1 MYKMMDSI
9 VPQIVAAARHRFSLM
24 ALLPLA
30 FMAASLLAGCENQ
43 SASDPSNSPKT
54 QGAQTGQLT
63 GKSNESIN
71 LREGDVL
78 KIIFPGSP
86 TLDSTQVIRRDG
98 KINLPL
104 VGDVDAAGMTP
115 AALEKKLVELYAP
128 QLSSKQVTVQVES
141 SSFPFYVTGMVLHPG
156 KILTDVVFRA
166 SETSPKTHSLVVEA
180 VMEAGGFDYARADLK
195 DVTVIRRENNIMK
208 NYKLNLKAV
217 LDGRKA
223 DPFYLKP
230 DDIVYVPERFN
241 MF

>member
-1 MYKMMDSI
+1 MNKKMDSKLFQI
-9 VPQIVAAARHRFSLM
+9 IVAVRHRFGSVAPLSLTLM
-24 ALLPLA
+24 A
-30 FMAASLLAGCENQ
+30 AALIAGCADQ
-43 SASDPSNSPKT
+43 SKSNPPQSLNL
-54 QGAQTGQLT
+54 QAAQTGELT
-63 GKSNESIN
+63 AKTNESLN

-78 KIIFPGSP
+78 KIFFPGSP

-115 AALEKKLVELYAP
+115 VALEKKLVELYAP

-141 SSFPFYVTGMVLHPG
+141 SSFPFYVTGMVLRPG
-156 KILTDVVFRA
+156 KILADHPITA
-166 SETSPKTHSLVVEA
+166 LEA
-180 VMEAGGFDYARADLK
+180 VMEAGGFDYAKADLK
-195 DVTVIRRENNIMK
+195 DVTVIRRENNTMK

-217 LDGRKA
+217 LNGRQS

>member
-9 VPQIVAAARHRFSLM
+9 VPQIVAAARRRFSSV
-24 ALLPLA
+24 ALLPFA
-30 FMAASLLAGCENQ
+30 FMAASLLAGCGNQ
-43 SASDPSNSPKT
+43 SSFDPSNSPKT

-115 AALEKKLVELYAP
+115 TALEKKLVELYAP

-141 SSFPFYVTGMVLHPG
+141 SSFPFYVTGMVQHPG
-156 KILTDVVFRA
+156 KILTDHPITA
-166 SETSPKTHSLVVEA
+166 LEA

-217 LDGRKA
+217 LNGRKS